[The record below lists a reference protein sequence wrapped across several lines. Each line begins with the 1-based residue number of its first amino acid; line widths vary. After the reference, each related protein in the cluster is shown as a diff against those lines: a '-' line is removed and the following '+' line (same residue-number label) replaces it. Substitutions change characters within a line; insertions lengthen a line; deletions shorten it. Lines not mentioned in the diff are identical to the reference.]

1 MTIQGLSI
9 DEAHRTVMWRVE
21 QAAPGR
27 HFSTPW
33 GEIWRGE
40 ERGAGLEVWVEAY
53 AAFDLTMETEAT
65 IFQEAVLPGL
75 HCFTLTV
82 LDSTDVASS

>member
-1 MTIQGLSI
+1 
-9 DEAHRTVMWRVE
+9 
-21 QAAPGR
+21 
-27 HFSTPW
+27 
-33 GEIWRGE
+33 
-40 ERGAGLEVWVEAY
+40 VEAY